1 MVLSYRQL
9 HGVIMKVLAVIS
21 LLCFVSLG
29 YCQQGNLVEL
39 AEKLGAKTLVT
50 LVKEAGLAETLST
63 GGPFTIFGPTDD
75 AFTKLPRVIIDYL
88 KKNKTALQDVLK
100 YHVVSGKVYSSQLS
114 NELQAASLLTPAK
127 IRINIYQGGKVVT
140 ADGSPIVKVDQNA
153 KNGVIHVVD
162 RVMFPIPIESMVDMV
177 KADRQLKTLL
187 AAVTAAGIGGAL
199 GADGLTL
206 FAPTD
211 KAFAKL
217 PAGTLDNLLKN
228 KTALTEVLTYH
239 VVKGTAF
246 SAGLTLFAPTDK
258 AFAKLP
264 AGTLDNLLKNKT
276 ALTEVLTYHVVKGT
290 AFSAGLTDGE
300 KVATL
305 EGKDLSISLDNGM
318 VKVDNAMVIRPDD
331 AVSNGVI
338 HIIDSVLLPP
348 QYKRHFRLNN

>member
-246 SAGLTLFAPTDK
+246 SAGLT
-258 AFAKLP
+258 
-264 AGTLDNLLKNKT
+264 
-276 ALTEVLTYHVVKGT
+276 
-290 AFSAGLTDGE
+290 DGE